1 MRRSRPFF
9 DVRLLAAN
17 PALTLTYMRYALTT
31 LCVYTVFYGITQWV
45 QAGRGAS
52 AREAGLLL
60 LPMTGL
66 AVVLVPLISRRQ
78 LVRMPLIAAAVSCLV
93 ASVGVLFLT
102 TSTPIAGIV
111 IVTLVFGITLST
123 TSIGN
128 QTALYNQVT
137 ANQIGTAAGLLRS
150 FGYLGSIASA
160 AGDLRGFPYQCR

>member
-1 MRRSRPFF
+1 
-9 DVRLLAAN
+9 
-17 PALTLTYMRYALTT
+17 
-31 LCVYTVFYGITQWV
+31 
-45 QAGRGAS
+45 
-52 AREAGLLL
+52 
-60 LPMTGL
+60 MTGL